1 MSHLRSRDYERML
14 DLAVAVLESKDPD
27 ALQHLVAAHLLE
39 TFGCGTV
46 ILARFDVTSLVGRG
60 SGADGWAPTSIG
72 PDVDDLVVRRARQR
86 HPLVGYLGAGGLRPV
101 TMDRICD
108 GWRNTRCFSEARHD
122 FGTTRQLGIPL
133 PSDGNVMRAVSLGRK
148 GRDFST
154 RELAFAARIQP
165 LLLSAENHIQELR
178 SLRRATAPDGDDSSA
193 AALLPA
199 AEHGLTPREQ
209 TVLGLV
215 AQGLTA
221 DVIGR
226 RLTISPHTVNRH
238 LEKIYRKL
246 GTNNRVSTVVQA
258 RRAGL
263 VP

>member
-1 MSHLRSRDYERML
+1 MSHLRARDYERML
-14 DLAVAVLESKDPD
+14 DLAVAVLESDDPD
-27 ALQHLVAAHLLE
+27 SLRQLIAAHLLE
-39 TFGCGTV
+39 TFGCTTV
-46 ILARFDVTSLVGRG
+46 IQVRIDAQRPTSGR
-60 SGADGWAPTSIG
+60 ADGWAPDSIG
-72 PDVDDLVVRRARQR
+72 PSVETLVQRRRRQR
-86 HPLVGYLGAGGLRPV
+86 HPLLDYLRVGGAEPV
-101 TMDRICD
+101 TMNQICD
-108 GWRNTRCFSEARHD
+108 DWRNTECYSEARHD
-122 FGTTRQLGIPL
+122 FGTTRQLGLPL
-133 PSDGNVMRAVSLGRK
+133 PLPTADGGIRAISLGRK
-148 GRDFST
+148 GRDFSA

-165 LLLSAENHIQELR
+165 LLLSADNHAEELTR
-178 SLRRATAPDGDDSSA
+178 LRAPA
-193 AALLPA
+193 AAGTGLVTA
-199 AEHGLTPREQ
+199 TEHGLTPREQ

-258 RRAGL
+258 RHAGL